1 MKLEMTSEVAG
12 LRFDDGLK
20 TFPELMASYF
30 DLHTK
35 ALLPGDKIVAKGPLS
50 PVDVI
55 YAAGALAY
63 DFTTH
68 QALQA
73 IFSGKTHF
81 PQQAVDMLISNEFSP
96 WHLVMLGAWL
106 HGQNQVNIDLF
117 STALGEFDDQVIKS
131 FQVMAKLGSKPLL
144 VWEVP
149 RYDPAS
155 EEWSLDYL
163 KKELKQFFNEISVY
177 TGHKV
182 TGEALRAAIYAG
194 NLLRSDMVEI
204 DSFLAMDNVPLSGL
218 EYYLIHMM
226 IGDYARNPECL
237 HRQLRQLIDELKQ
250 RAANNVSAPGVRN
263 SSVRIYVMGDETQE
277 LHLYNSIEDNGGVL
291 VGCDFRLPLY
301 YTLIDENNEPLGSIV
316 RWIWH
321 MPNNLPI
328 QQRIKFELQRIKEQ
342 KPDAVILSNVV
353 GSRHLT
359 GIEKLVKDM
368 IKEELGVPVL
378 SIETMLPGESAD
390 KIDYQINALIQT
402 IGG

>member
-1 MKLEMTSEVAG
+1 MKLEMPPEVAG
-12 LRFDDGLK
+12 LRFDRGLK
-20 TFPELMASYF
+20 IFPELMASYL
-30 DLHTK
+30 DPNTP
-35 ALLPGDKIVAKGPLS
+35 ARLPGDKIVAKGPLS

-63 DFTTH
+63 DFNTH

-73 IFSGKTHF
+73 IFSGNTRL

-131 FQVMAKLGSKPLL
+131 FQVMSKLGSKPLL
-144 VWEVP
+144 AWEVP
-149 RYDPAS
+149 RYAPGS
-155 EEWSLDYL
+155 EAWSLDYL
-163 KKELKQFFNEISVY
+163 KKELKQFFNEIVSY
-177 TGHKV
+177 TGRKV
-182 TGEALRAAIYAG
+182 TDEALRAAIHTG
-194 NLLRSDMVEI
+194 NLLRSDMIEI
-204 DSFLAMDNVPLSGL
+204 DAFLAMESVPLSGL
-218 EYYLIHMM
+218 EYYLTHIML
-226 IGDYARNPECL
+226 GDYARDPEGL
-237 HRQLRQLIDELKQ
+237 HRNLRQLIDELKQ
-250 RAANNVSAPGVRN
+250 RAADKVSAPGIRN
-263 SSVRIYVMGDETQE
+263 SPVRIYIVGGETQE

-301 YTLIDENNEPLGSIV
+301 YNLIDENSSPLDSLV
-316 RWIWH
+316 RWVWH

-328 QQRIKFELQRIKEQ
+328 QQRIKFELSNIKKQ
-342 KPDAVILSNVV
+342 KPDAIILSNVV

-359 GIEKLVKDM
+359 GIERLVKDM

-378 SIETMLPGESAD
+378 SIETTLPGESAD